1 MLQEVEEITPTTR
14 KLKINIPSDVI
25 EKEIMSAYNKL
36 RTSVRIPGFR
46 AGKVPQ
52 ALLEKKFSR
61 DVEAQV
67 LERVIPEFY
76 SRAIKEAEIIPVTY
90 PEIEEIQLV
99 RNQPLSFTVSVE
111 VKPRIENLTYEGIVL
126 KEKEKPL
133 SVDESEVESAIKA
146 LQESRALFNV
156 SQGAVREGDMVIIDY
171 DAFIDGNAVDGLS
184 TKGYPFIQGSESL
197 PREFSDAVLG
207 KKKGD
212 TVELKINFDDTHPN
226 KTIAGKE
233 ILFKVSIVEVKE
245 KCVPAL
251 DEEFA
256 KGFGCKDIEELRKKI
271 YDDTYR
277 RKKSRIDM
285 EYKKEL
291 LNTLVN
297 SHDFEVP
304 PSMLERELEFLV
316 LKVGGNAIRRGE
328 TPKSEDE
335 LREEYRAIARE
346 NMKRVLILEAIGK
359 KEKIEVQDVDVNR
372 AIEEIA
378 GEYNLTPEEVKKIY
392 IAREG
397 TLQGLTD
404 RLYSDKVLDFVLE
417 RAVIKKSSE
426 L

>member
-25 EKEIMSAYNKL
+25 EKEIMSAYNNL

-46 AGKVPQ
+46 VGKVPQ

-99 RNQPLSFTVSVE
+99 RNQPLSFSVTVE
-111 VKPRIENLTYEGIVL
+111 VKPQIENLTFEGIVL
-126 KEKEKPL
+126 KEKPI

-146 LQESRALFNV
+146 LQEGRAFFNV
-156 SQGAVREGDMVIIDY
+156 SHGAVREEDMVIIDY
-171 DAFIDGNAVDGLS
+171 DAFIDGNAVVELS
-184 TKGYPFIQGSESL
+184 KKDYPFIQGSESL
-197 PREFSDAVLG
+197 PREFSDAMLG

-212 TVELKINFDDTHPN
+212 TIELKINFDDTHPN

-256 KGFGCKDIEELRKKI
+256 KGFGCKDMEELRKKI

-291 LNTLVN
+291 LNALSN

-304 PSMLERELEFLV
+304 PSMVERELESLI
-316 LKVGGNAIRRGE
+316 LEVGGNAIQRGE
-328 TPKSEDE
+328 APKGEDE

-378 GEYNLTPEEVKKIY
+378 MEYNLTPEEVKKIY

-397 TLQGLTD
+397 TLQGLKN
-404 RLYSDKVLDFVLE
+404 RLYTDKVLDFVLE

>member
-1 MLQEVEEITPTTR
+1 MLQEVEEITSTTR

-25 EKEIMSAYNKL
+25 EKEIMSVYNKL
-36 RTSVRIPGFR
+36 RTSVRVPGFR

-99 RNQPLSFTVSVE
+99 RNQPLSFTVTVE

-126 KEKEKPL
+126 KEKPL
-133 SVDESEVESAIKA
+133 SVDEGEVESAIKT
-146 LQESRALFNV
+146 LQESNALFNV
-156 SQGAVREGDMVIIDY
+156 SQGPVREGDMVIIDY
-171 DAFIDGNAVDGLS
+171 DAFIDSNTIDGLS

-277 RKKSRIDM
+277 RKKRGIDM

-304 PSMLERELEFLV
+304 PSMLERELEFLI
-316 LKVGGNAIRRGE
+316 LKVRENAIQRGE
-328 TPKSEDE
+328 IPKSEDK

-346 NMKRVLILEAIGK
+346 NIKRVLILEAIGK

-397 TLQGLTD
+397 TLQGLRD
-404 RLYSDKVLDFVLE
+404 RLYTDKVLDFVLE